1 MPLLDF
7 ISIIRPVNCAMAA
20 FGTFI
25 GYSIA
30 SPATQL
36 NPQIGIAMAVA
47 FLVCAAGMVIND
59 YFDRHVDK
67 RLNPGKPLPSGKI
80 SPKTALCYA
89 IVLFIAGN
97 ALALYFLPAI
107 SAAIALAFSVL
118 LIVYSAFLSKAK
130 FVGNV
135 VVALGTAF
143 TLVFGAS
150 LIGKYE
156 IVAFLAIAALFA
168 NLARELIKDLQDV
181 KQDTGFKKSL
191 PMLLS
196 EKKVIGIV
204 FFYYLIAIIA
214 VYAPLVLFGFALPA
228 FAAIVS
234 IANLLF
240 LLSFYKTVKKQFGKA
255 QAISKAAMLIAL
267 LGFLAGVL

>member
-1 MPLLDF
+1 MSLLDF
-7 ISIIRPVNCAMAA
+7 VSIIRPLNCTMAA

-25 GYSIA
+25 GSSIA
-30 SPATQL
+30 GSAIQL
-36 NPQIGIAMAVA
+36 NQGIGIAMAVA
-47 FLVCAAGMVIND
+47 FLVCAGGMVIND
-59 YFDRHVDK
+59 YFDRNLDK
-67 RLNPGKPLPSGKI
+67 KLHPGKPLPSGKI
-80 SPKTALCYA
+80 KPKTALCYA

-97 ALALYFLPAI
+97 ALALNYLPAA
-107 SAAIALAFSVL
+107 STAIAFVFTAL
-118 LIVYSAFLSKAK
+118 LIVYSAFLSKTK
-130 FVGNV
+130 YIGNF
-135 VVALGTAF
+135 VVASGTAF

-156 IVAFLAIAALFA
+156 IVAFLALAALFA

-181 KQDTGFKKSL
+181 KQDRGFKKSL

-204 FFYYLIAIIA
+204 FLYYLAAIIA
-214 VYAPLVLFGFALPA
+214 VYAPFALLGFNKIA
-228 FAAIVS
+228 FLAIVS

-240 LLSFYKTVKKQFGKA
+240 LLSFAKAVQRKFGRA
-255 QAISKAAMLIAL
+255 QVLSKIAMLVAL

>member
-1 MPLLDF
+1 MPGTKF
-7 ISIIRPVNCAMAA
+7 VSIIRPLNCAMAA

-25 GYSIA
+25 GSSIA
-30 SPATQL
+30 SSAIQF
-36 NPQIGIAMAVA
+36 QKEIGIAMAAA
-47 FLVCAAGMVIND
+47 FLVCAGGMVVND
-59 YFDRHVDK
+59 YFDRNVDK
-67 RLNPGKPLPSGKI
+67 KLHPGKPLPSGKI

-97 ALALYFLPAI
+97 ALALYYLPAASI
-107 SAAIALAFSVL
+107 TIAFVFTAL
-118 LIVYSAFLSKAK
+118 LIAYSAFLSKAK
-130 FVGNV
+130 YVGNF
-135 VVALGTAF
+135 VVASGTAF

-156 IVAFLAIAALFA
+156 IVAFLALAALFA

-181 KQDTGFKKSL
+181 KQDRGFKKSL

-214 VYAPLVLFGFALPA
+214 VYVPLLLFGFALPA

-240 LLSFYKTVKKQFGKA
+240 LLSFAKTVQRNFGRA
-255 QAISKAAMLIAL
+255 QALSKIAMLVAL